1 MKMEQDVPKRRYLPM
16 KMEQTGYSETQVP
29 AYEDGTECSETQVH
43 AYENGTDRVFRN
55 VDIKMQTQ
63 GNYSGESLFQAFR
76 FHYFDTN
83 LTRIKIIK

>member
-55 VDIKMQTQ
+55 VDIKCRRRGITRKKTYDTQ
-63 GNYSGESLFQAFR
+63 KTA
-76 FHYFDTN
+76 
-83 LTRIKIIK
+83 KV